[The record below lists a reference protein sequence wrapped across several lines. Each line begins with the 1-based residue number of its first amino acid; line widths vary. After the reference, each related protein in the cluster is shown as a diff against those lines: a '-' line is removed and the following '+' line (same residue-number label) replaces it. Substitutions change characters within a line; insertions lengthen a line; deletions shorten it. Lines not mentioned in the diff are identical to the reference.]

1 MTGMTQAQINDA
13 AKAHGFLDPNDYVAI
28 SFWIISIAMVAATVF
43 FLMESTTVG
52 GHWKTSMNVGAL
64 VTLVAGVHYFYM
76 REFWVQIGTSPILY
90 RYIDW
95 SITVPLQMIE
105 FYLILAAVQ
114 PSISSM
120 MFWRLLIG
128 TVIMLASGYC
138 GEAGFVN
145 AWIGFIVG
153 MAGWGA
159 ILFEIFAG
167 EAGQTA
173 SGDSKVNDK
182 VKSSFNTMRFIVTA
196 GWSIYPLGYF
206 FGYLMGGVDDNI
218 LNLVYNLADL
228 VNKIAFCLAIWA
240 CAKSDD
246 ENWAQ
251 LSEILS
257 KPVGSG
263 LISADGVAGGFNQVA
278 RDEAATKLIGN
289 HSRVVGDICNSQ
301 PKTQT
306 NLTRVSSGSEGE
318 VDKMLREVARRLL
331 GRRPGATSI
340 PAQTTGNKQVWQ
352 QTAAYL
358 AARTQSTDQQCP
370 GRKADFSQDAAAAFL
385 AVVKEVAETA

>member
-1 MTGMTQAQINDA
+1 MG
-13 AKAHGFLDPNDYVAI
+13 
-28 SFWIISIAMVAATVF
+28 
-43 FLMESTTVG
+43 
-52 GHWKTSMNVGAL
+52 
-64 VTLVAGVHYFYM
+64 
-76 REFWVQIGTSPILY
+76 
-90 RYIDW
+90 
-95 SITVPLQMIE
+95 SITVPLQMVE
-105 FYLILAAVQ
+105 FYLILSAVQ
-114 PSISSM
+114 PNIGGG
-120 MFWRLLIG
+120 MFWRLLVG
-128 TVIMLASGYC
+128 TIFMLAAGYMGEVGFLEAWTGFIIGLSGWGFILYEIFM
-138 GEAGFVN
+138 GEAG
-145 AWIGFIVG
+145 A
-153 MAGWGA
+153 
-159 ILFEIFAG
+159 
-167 EAGQTA
+167 TA
-173 SGDSKVNDK
+173 ANDK
-182 VKSSFNTMRFIVTA
+182 CVDDQVKSSFNTMRFIVTA

-289 HSRVVGDICNSQ
+289 NSRVVRDICNSQ

-370 GRKADFSQDAAAAFL
+370 GR
-385 AVVKEVAETA
+385 